1 MLNNFS
7 APQKNRRT
15 INFLPIGAPSFHPSR
30 SSFERSRP
38 RNRRRSRKGEK
49 KLRDI
54 ALSSALHLCLT
65 FPLAKIL
72 KNLQQR
78 LRIIAAKEVQK
89 TSEVFARFRS
99 FFLSLPC
106 FSRIA
111 ERRRIWATEA
121 AGEFLFLYCRSYFY
135 STRTEIQAKKQW
147 HLP

>member
-1 MLNNFS
+1 M
-7 APQKNRRT
+7 
-15 INFLPIGAPSFHPSR
+15 
-30 SSFERSRP
+30 E
-38 RNRRRSRKGEK
+38 
-49 KLRDI
+49 I

-65 FPLAKIL
+65 FLLAKIL

-111 ERRRIWATEA
+111 ERQRIWTGGGGLAVASWRIFVFVYCA
-121 AGEFLFLYCRSYFY
+121 ASRSCFY
-135 STRTEIQAKKQW
+135 GARTEIRAKIKDICRKEKYFLLCNKINNRFRVELSAVFLLTFSFLTQ
-147 HLP
+147 PR